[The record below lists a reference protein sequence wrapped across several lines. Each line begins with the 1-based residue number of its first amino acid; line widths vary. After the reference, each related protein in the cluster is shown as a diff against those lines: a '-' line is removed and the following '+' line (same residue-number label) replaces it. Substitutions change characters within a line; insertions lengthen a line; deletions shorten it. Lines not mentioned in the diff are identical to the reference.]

1 MRIGRYKIKF
11 SERGKHYMEM
21 LGGLLCIA
29 IMIISAIAVL
39 SWAVAD
45 AEGEYDNLKVGHIY
59 EDNCIDLYDTET
71 KEYYFYCE
79 DSTFYGGN

>member
-21 LGGLLCIA
+21 LGGLLCIVV
-29 IMIISAIAVL
+29 IIISLSAIGTWIIASGHDTL
-39 SWAVAD
+39 QVAH
-45 AEGEYDNLKVGHIY
+45 VY
-59 EDNCIDLYDTET
+59 EDDCIDLYDTKTE
-71 KEYYFYCE
+71 EYYFYCE

>member
-1 MRIGRYKIKF
+1 MRIGKYTINL
-11 SERGKHYMEM
+11 SERGKHYGEI

-29 IMIISAIAVL
+29 VMTISVIAVFM
-39 SWAVAD
+39 WAVAD
-45 AEGEYDNLKVGHIY
+45 AGEHENLQVAFIY

-71 KEYYFYCE
+71 EEYYFYCE

>member
-1 MRIGRYKIKF
+1 MEIGKYTIKL
-11 SERGKHYMEM
+11 SERGKHYGEII
-21 LGGLLCIA
+21 GGLLCIVV
-29 IMIISAIAVL
+29 MIISAVAVL

-45 AEGEYDNLKVGHIY
+45 AGGHENLQVAHIY
-59 EDNCIDLYDTET
+59 EDKCIDLYDTET

>member
-1 MRIGRYKIKF
+1 MRIGKYTIKL
-11 SERGKHYMEM
+11 SERGKHYGEI

-29 IMIISAIAVL
+29 VMTISVIAVTIYLL
-39 SWAVAD
+39 SVP
-45 AEGEYDNLKVGHIY
+45 GGYDNLKVGHIY
-59 EDNCIDLYDTET
+59 EDNCIDLYNTET

>member
-11 SERGKHYMEM
+11 SERGKHYMEL

-29 IMIISAIAVL
+29 VMTISVIAVFM
-39 SWAVAD
+39 WATSD
-45 AEGEYDNLKVGHIY
+45 AGEYENLKVAYIY
-59 EDNCIDLYDTET
+59 EDKCIDLYDTET
-71 KEYYFYCE
+71 EEYYFYCE